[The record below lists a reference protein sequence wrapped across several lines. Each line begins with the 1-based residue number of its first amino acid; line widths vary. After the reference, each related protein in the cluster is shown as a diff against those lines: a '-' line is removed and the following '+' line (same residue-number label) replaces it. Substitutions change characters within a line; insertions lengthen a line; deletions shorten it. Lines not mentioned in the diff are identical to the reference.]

1 MPNNPFTPINIRRAC
16 YAITSSDGI
25 TAEISLY
32 GDIVE
37 SQPYDYWT
45 GKPLEGDFIIQDEFL
60 KDLNSVVSAGY
71 KKLVLRIHS
80 YGGDA
85 GVSILIH
92 NRLREI
98 SANGIETVCIVDG
111 VAMSGGSLIMCA
123 CDTVRVNPSSL
134 IMIHKAWSF
143 LFGGYNADDMRAKA
157 KENDGWDK
165 AQVEIYKRKS
175 KLSDTVLLHMMSE
188 TTTMTGRDAAE
199 KGFADEVIEDAEPL
213 NIAASANRTSLFVR
227 GRTVHLARGMTAPES
242 IPITTASQAEVNK
255 NTSAETD
262 SEGGNKPM
270 AKNLEELRRED
281 PELAAQVESDVR
293 AAVSAEHD
301 NSEANA
307 TNAER
312 QRLAEIDSIAHLYDA
327 ETVRNAK
334 YGDNPCT
341 AQEMAF
347 RAAQQAAKTG
357 GAFMANVKSDYAAS
371 GASGVGAAP
380 ADNNGGN
387 GGAEPTTPEAKQA
400 QARDT
405 VKALLGKN

>member
-1 MPNNPFTPINIRRAC
+1 MPNNPFIPISIRRAC
-16 YAITSSDGI
+16 YAMTNADGNE
-25 TAEISLY
+25 AEISMY

-37 SQPYDYWT
+37 SQPINYWT
-45 GKPLEGDFIIQDEFL
+45 GEPVEGSFIIQDEFL
-60 KDLNSVVSAGY
+60 KDLNEVVGAGC
-71 KKLVLRIHS
+71 KKLTLRMNS

-85 GVSILIH
+85 GVSILVH

-98 SANGIETVCIVDG
+98 SASGIETVCIVDG

-123 CDTVRVNPSSL
+123 CDTVRANPSSL

-143 LFGGYNADDMRAKA
+143 LFGGYNADEMRSKA
-157 KENDGWDK
+157 KENDAWDK
-165 AQVEIYKRKS
+165 AQVEIYKRKCG
-175 KLSDTVLLHMMSE
+175 LSDTVLMHMMSE
-188 TTTMTGRDAAE
+188 TTTMTGREAVE

-213 NIAASANRTSLFVR
+213 NIAASANRTSIIVG

-242 IPITTASQAEVNK
+242 IPITTASQADVNN

-270 AKNLEELRRED
+270 ARNLEELRTEN

-293 AAVSAEHD
+293 AAVSAEHA
-301 NSEANA
+301 NSETNA

-312 QRLAEIDSIAHLYDA
+312 QRLADIDSIAHLYDE

-334 YGDNPCT
+334 YGEHPCT

-347 RAAQQAAKTG
+347 RAAQAAAKTG
-357 GAFMANVKSDYAAS
+357 GAFMAGVKSDYEAS
-371 GASGVGAAP
+371 GAGGVGAAP
-380 ADNNGGN
+380 ADNGGN

-400 QARDT
+400 EARAS

>member
-1 MPNNPFTPINIRRAC
+1 MPNNPFIPINIRRAC
-16 YAITSSDGI
+16 YAMTNADGNE
-25 TAEISLY
+25 AEISMY

-37 SQPYDYWT
+37 SQPINYWT
-45 GKPLEGDFIIQDEFL
+45 GEPVEGSFIIQDEFL
-60 KDLNSVVSAGY
+60 KDLNEVVGAGC
-71 KKLVLRIHS
+71 KKLTLRMNS

-85 GVSILIH
+85 GVSILVH

-98 SANGIETVCIVDG
+98 SASGIETICIVDG

-123 CDTVRVNPSSL
+123 CDTVRANPSSL

-143 LFGGYNADDMRAKA
+143 LFGGYNADEMRSKA
-157 KENDGWDK
+157 KENDAWDK
-165 AQVEIYKRKS
+165 AQVEIYKRKCG
-175 KLSDTVLLHMMSE
+175 LSDTVLMHMMSE
-188 TTTMTGRDAAE
+188 TTTMTGREAVE

-213 NIAASANRTSLFVR
+213 NIAASANRTSIIVG

-242 IPITTASQAEVNK
+242 IPITTASQADVNN

-270 AKNLEELRRED
+270 AKNLEELRTEN
-281 PELAAQVESDVR
+281 PELAAQVESEVR
-293 AAVSAEHD
+293 AAVSAEHATSD
-301 NSEANA
+301 TNA

-312 QRLAEIDSIAHLYDA
+312 QRIADIDSIAHLYDE

-334 YGDNPCT
+334 YGDHPCT

-357 GAFMANVKSDYAAS
+357 GAFMAGVKSDYEAS
-371 GASGVGAAP
+371 GAGGVGAAP
-380 ADNNGGN
+380 ADNGGN
-387 GGAEPTTPEAKQA
+387 GGEEPTTPEAKQA
-400 QARDT
+400 EARAS

>member
-1 MPNNPFTPINIRRAC
+1 MPNNPFIPISIRRAC
-16 YAITSSDGI
+16 YAMTNADGNE
-25 TAEISLY
+25 AEISMY

-37 SQPYDYWT
+37 SQPINYWT
-45 GKPLEGDFIIQDEFL
+45 GEPVEGSFIIQDEFL
-60 KDLNSVVSAGY
+60 KDLNEVVGAGC
-71 KKLVLRIHS
+71 KKLTLRMNS

-85 GVSILIH
+85 GVSILVH

-98 SANGIETVCIVDG
+98 SASGIETVCIVDG

-123 CDTVRVNPSSL
+123 CDTVRANPSSL

-143 LFGGYNADDMRAKA
+143 LFGGYNADEMRSKA
-157 KENDGWDK
+157 KENDAWDK
-165 AQVEIYKRKS
+165 AQVEIYKRKCG
-175 KLSDTVLLHMMSE
+175 LSDTVLMHMMSE
-188 TTTMTGRDAAE
+188 TTTMTGREAVE

-213 NIAASANRTSLFVR
+213 NIAASANRTSIIVG

-242 IPITTASQAEVNK
+242 IPITTASQADVNN

-270 AKNLEELRRED
+270 ARNLEELRTEN

-293 AAVSAEHD
+293 AAVSAEHA
-301 NSEANA
+301 NSETNA

-312 QRLAEIDSIAHLYDA
+312 QRLADIDSIAHLYDE

-334 YGDNPCT
+334 YGEHPCT

-347 RAAQQAAKTG
+347 RAAQAAAKTG
-357 GAFMANVKSDYAAS
+357 GAFMAGVKSDYEAS
-371 GASGVGAAP
+371 GAGGVGAAP
-380 ADNNGGN
+380 ADNGGN

-400 QARDT
+400 EARAN

>member
-1 MPNNPFTPINIRRAC
+1 MPNNPFIPISIRRAC
-16 YAITSSDGI
+16 YAMTNADGNE
-25 TAEISLY
+25 AEISMY

-37 SQPYDYWT
+37 SQPINYWT
-45 GKPLEGDFIIQDEFL
+45 GEPVEGSFIIQDEFL
-60 KDLNSVVSAGY
+60 KDLNEVVGAGC
-71 KKLVLRIHS
+71 KKLTLRMNS

-85 GVSILIH
+85 GVSILVH

-98 SANGIETVCIVDG
+98 SASGIETVCIVDG

-123 CDTVRVNPSSL
+123 CDTVRTNPSSL

-143 LFGGYNADDMRAKA
+143 LFGGYNADDMRSKA
-157 KENDGWDK
+157 KENDAWDK
-165 AQVEIYKRKS
+165 AQVEIYKRKCG
-175 KLSDTVLLHMMSE
+175 LTDTVLMHMMSE
-188 TTTMTGRDAAE
+188 TTTMTGREAVE
-199 KGFADEVIEDAEPL
+199 KGFADEVIEDAKPL
-213 NIAASANRTSLFVR
+213 NIAASANRTSIIVG

-242 IPITTASQAEVNK
+242 IPITTASQADVNN

-270 AKNLEELRRED
+270 ARNLEELRTEN

-293 AAVSAEHD
+293 AAVSAEHA

-312 QRLAEIDSIAHLYDA
+312 QRIADIDSIAHLYDE

-334 YGDNPCT
+334 YGDHPCT

-357 GAFMANVKSDYAAS
+357 GAFMAGVKSDYKAS
-371 GASGVGAAP
+371 GAGGVGAAP
-380 ADNNGGN
+380 EDNGN
-387 GGAEPTTPEAKQA
+387 GGEEPTTPEAKQA
-400 QARDT
+400 AARAN

>member
-1 MPNNPFTPINIRRAC
+1 MPNKHSFVPLNIRRAC
-16 YAITSSDGI
+16 YAITSNEQNE
-25 TAEISLY
+25 AEISLY
-32 GDIVE
+32 GNIVE
-37 SQPYDYWT
+37 SQPIDWWT
-45 GKPLEGDFIIQDEFL
+45 GDPIPGSYIIQDEFL
-60 KDLNSVVSAGY
+60 EDLNTVVASGC
-71 KKLVLRIHS
+71 KRLTLRIHS

-98 SANGIETVCIVDG
+98 SANGIETACVVDG

-123 CDTVRVNPSSL
+123 CDTIKANPSSL
-134 IMIHKAWSF
+134 IMIHKASVHMC
-143 LFGGYNADDMRAKA
+143 GGYNADELRARA

-165 AQVEIYKRKS
+165 AQVEIYKRKC
-175 KLSDTVLLHMMSE
+175 KLSDTVILHMMAE

-199 KGFADEVIEDAEPL
+199 KGFVDEVIEDAEPL
-213 NIAASANRTSLFVR
+213 KIAASANRTSIIVG
-227 GRTVHLARGMTAPES
+227 GRTVRLVRGMTAPES
-242 IPITTASQAEVNK
+242 IPITTASQADVNN

-270 AKNLEELRRED
+270 AKNLDELRTEN
-281 PELAAQVESDVR
+281 PELAAQVESEVR
-293 AAVSAEHD
+293 AAVSAEHA
-301 NSEANA
+301 NSA
-307 TNAER
+307 TDATAAER
-312 QRLAEIDSIAHLYDA
+312 QRLADIDSIAHLYDD

-334 YGDNPCT
+334 YGEHPCT

-347 RAAQQAAKTG
+347 RAAQAAAKTG
-357 GAFMANVKSDYAAS
+357 GAFMAGVQSDYQAS

-380 ADNNGGN
+380 ADNGN

-400 QARDT
+400 EARAN

>member
-1 MPNNPFTPINIRRAC
+1 MPNNPFIPISIRRAC
-16 YAITSSDGI
+16 YAMTNADGNE
-25 TAEISLY
+25 AEISMY

-37 SQPYDYWT
+37 SQPINYWT
-45 GKPLEGDFIIQDEFL
+45 GEPVEGSFIIQDEFL
-60 KDLNSVVSAGY
+60 KDLNEVVGAGC
-71 KKLVLRIHS
+71 KKLTLRMNS

-85 GVSILIH
+85 GVSILVH

-98 SANGIETVCIVDG
+98 SASGIETVCIVDG

-123 CDTVRVNPSSL
+123 CDTVRANPSSL

-143 LFGGYNADDMRAKA
+143 LFGGYNADEMRSKA
-157 KENDGWDK
+157 KENDAWDK
-165 AQVEIYKRKS
+165 AQVEIYKRKCG
-175 KLSDTVLLHMMSE
+175 LSDTVLMHMMSE
-188 TTTMTGRDAAE
+188 TTTMTGREAVE

-213 NIAASANRTSLFVR
+213 NIAASADRTALFVR
-227 GRTVHLARGMTAPES
+227 GQKVHLARGMTAPES
-242 IPITTASQAEVNK
+242 IPITTASQADVNN

-270 AKNLEELRRED
+270 ARNLEELRTEN

-293 AAVSAEHD
+293 AAVSAEHAD
-301 NSEANA
+301 SETNA

-312 QRLAEIDSIAHLYDA
+312 QRLADIDSIAHLYDE

-334 YGDNPCT
+334 YGEHPCT

-347 RAAQQAAKTG
+347 RAAQAAAKTG
-357 GAFMANVKSDYAAS
+357 GAFMAGVKSDYDAS
-371 GASGVGAAP
+371 GAGGVGAAP
-380 ADNNGGN
+380 ADNGN

-400 QARDT
+400 EARAN

>member
-1 MPNNPFTPINIRRAC
+1 MPNNPFIPINIRRAC
-16 YAITSSDGI
+16 YAMTNADGNE
-25 TAEISLY
+25 AEISMY

-37 SQPYDYWT
+37 SQPINYWT
-45 GKPLEGDFIIQDEFL
+45 GEPVEGSFIIQDEFL
-60 KDLNSVVSAGY
+60 KDLNEVVGAGC
-71 KKLVLRIHS
+71 KKLTLRMNS

-85 GVSILIH
+85 GVSILVH

-98 SANGIETVCIVDG
+98 SASGIETICIVDG

-123 CDTVRVNPSSL
+123 CDTVRANPSSL

-143 LFGGYNADDMRAKA
+143 LFGGYNADEMRSKA
-157 KENDGWDK
+157 KENDAWDK
-165 AQVEIYKRKS
+165 AQVEIYKRKCG
-175 KLSDTVLLHMMSE
+175 LSDTVLMHMMSE
-188 TTTMTGRDAAE
+188 TTTMTGREAVE

-213 NIAASANRTSLFVR
+213 NIAASANRTSIIVG

-242 IPITTASQAEVNK
+242 IPITTASQADVNN

-270 AKNLEELRRED
+270 ARNLEELRTEN
-281 PELAAQVESDVR
+281 PELAAQVESEVR
-293 AAVSAEHD
+293 AAVSAEHATSD
-301 NSEANA
+301 TNA

-312 QRLAEIDSIAHLYDA
+312 QRIADIDSIAHLYDE

-334 YGDNPCT
+334 YGDHPCT

-357 GAFMANVKSDYAAS
+357 GAFMAGVKSDYEAS
-371 GASGVGAAP
+371 GAGGVGAAP
-380 ADNNGGN
+380 ADNGGN
-387 GGAEPTTPEAKQA
+387 GGEEPTTPEAKQA
-400 QARDT
+400 EARAS

>member
-1 MPNNPFTPINIRRAC
+1 MPNNPFIPISIRRAC
-16 YAITSSDGI
+16 YAMTNADGNE
-25 TAEISLY
+25 AEISMY

-37 SQPYDYWT
+37 SQPINYWT
-45 GKPLEGDFIIQDEFL
+45 GEPVEGSFIIQDEFL
-60 KDLNSVVSAGY
+60 KDLNEVVGAGC
-71 KKLVLRIHS
+71 KKLTLRMNS

-85 GVSILIH
+85 GVSILVH

-98 SANGIETVCIVDG
+98 SASGIETVCIVDG

-123 CDTVRVNPSSL
+123 CDTVRANPSSL

-143 LFGGYNADDMRAKA
+143 LFGGYNADEMRSKA
-157 KENDGWDK
+157 KENDAWDK
-165 AQVEIYKRKS
+165 AQVEIYKRKCG
-175 KLSDTVLLHMMSE
+175 LSDTVLMHMMSE
-188 TTTMTGRDAAE
+188 TTTMTGREAVE

-213 NIAASANRTSLFVR
+213 NIAASADRTALFVR
-227 GRTVHLARGMTAPES
+227 GQKVHLARGMTAPES
-242 IPITTASQAEVNK
+242 IPITTASQADVNN

-270 AKNLEELRRED
+270 ARNLEELRTEN

-293 AAVSAEHD
+293 AAVSAEHAD
-301 NSEANA
+301 SETNA

-312 QRLAEIDSIAHLYDA
+312 QRLADIDSIAHLYDE

-334 YGDNPCT
+334 YGEHPCT

-347 RAAQQAAKTG
+347 RAAQAAAKTG
-357 GAFMANVKSDYAAS
+357 GAFMAGVQSDYQAS

-380 ADNNGGN
+380 ADNGN

-400 QARDT
+400 EARAN

>member
-1 MPNNPFTPINIRRAC
+1 MPNNPFIPISIRRAC
-16 YAITSSDGI
+16 YAMTNADGNE
-25 TAEISLY
+25 AEISMY

-37 SQPYDYWT
+37 SQPINYWT
-45 GKPLEGDFIIQDEFL
+45 GEPVEGSFIIQDEFL
-60 KDLNSVVSAGY
+60 KDLNEVVGAGC
-71 KKLVLRIHS
+71 KKLTLRMNS

-85 GVSILIH
+85 GVSILVH

-98 SANGIETVCIVDG
+98 SASGIETVCIVDG

-123 CDTVRVNPSSL
+123 CDTVRANPSSL

-143 LFGGYNADDMRAKA
+143 LFGGYNADEMRSKA
-157 KENDGWDK
+157 KENDAWDK
-165 AQVEIYKRKS
+165 AQVEIYKRKCG
-175 KLSDTVLLHMMSE
+175 LSDTVLMHMMSE
-188 TTTMTGRDAAE
+188 TTTMTGREAVE

-213 NIAASANRTSLFVR
+213 NIAASANRTSIIVG

-242 IPITTASQAEVNK
+242 IPITTASQADVNN

-270 AKNLEELRRED
+270 ARNLEELRTEN

-293 AAVSAEHD
+293 ASVSAEHA
-301 NSEANA
+301 NSETNA

-312 QRLAEIDSIAHLYDA
+312 QRLADIDSIAHLYDE

-334 YGDNPCT
+334 YGEHPCT

-347 RAAQQAAKTG
+347 RAAQAAAKTG
-357 GAFMANVKSDYAAS
+357 GAFMAGVKSDYEAS
-371 GASGVGAAP
+371 GAGGVGAAP
-380 ADNNGGN
+380 ADNGGN

-400 QARDT
+400 EARAS